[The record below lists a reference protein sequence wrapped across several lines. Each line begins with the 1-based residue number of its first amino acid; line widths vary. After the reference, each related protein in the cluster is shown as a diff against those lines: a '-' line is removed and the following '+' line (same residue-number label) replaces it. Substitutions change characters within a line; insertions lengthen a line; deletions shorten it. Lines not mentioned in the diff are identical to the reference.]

1 MATPKSQRIGIWVI
15 AIVMLVGTVGS
26 FVVMIL
32 ANKNNLSDQAHIQQL
47 ATQYQAEYK
56 TYQAKVDAQTA
67 QLSSQYFATFNTY
80 ASQPASFDKN
90 SVTKLQ
96 KTDLKQGDGDTI
108 DGNSAFTAYYIGWT
122 PDGKVFDSSI
132 NGNAL
137 KAPLT
142 AAPGGVIAGWVQ
154 GVAGMKTGGVRVL
167 TIPADLAY
175 GSSGSGD
182 KIPPNTP
189 LKFVIMVI
197 PTPQKISEP
206 QPPQDLINYYN
217 NNATGGSSSGQ

>member
-15 AIVMLVGTVGS
+15 AIVMIVGTIGS
-26 FVVMIL
+26 FLVMIL
-32 ANKNNLSDQAHIQQL
+32 ANKNNKVDQAHIQQL
-47 ATQYQAEYK
+47 ATQYQSDYK
-56 TYQAKVDAQTA
+56 AYQAKVDAQTT
-67 QLSSQYFATFNTY
+67 QLSGQYFQTFNAY
-80 ASQPASFDKN
+80 ASTPAAFNKD
-90 SVTKLQ
+90 SVTKLE
-96 KTDLKQGDGDTI
+96 KVDLKQGDGQTL

-132 NGNAL
+132 NGSQL

-142 AAPGGVIAGWVQ
+142 AAPGGVIAGWMQ
-154 GVAGMKTGGVRVL
+154 GVSGVKIDGVREL

-197 PTPQKISEP
+197 PTPAKITEP
-206 QPPQDLINYYN
+206 QPPQDLVNYYN
-217 NNATGGSSSGQ
+217 STTGGSGVQ

>member
-1 MATPKSQRIGIWVI
+1 MATPKSQRIGIWII
-15 AIVMLVGTVGS
+15 AVVMLVGTIGS
-26 FVVMIL
+26 FIVMIL
-32 ANKNNLSDQAHIQQL
+32 TNKNNLTDQARIQQL
-47 ATQYQAEYK
+47 ATQYQADYK
-56 TYQAKVDAQTA
+56 VYQSKVDAQTA
-67 QLSSQYFATFNTY
+67 QLSNQYFGTLNAYANT
-80 ASQPASFDKN
+80 PASFDKN
-90 SVTKLQ
+90 SVTTLQ
-96 KTDLKQGDGDTI
+96 KTDLKQGDGPTL

-132 NGNAL
+132 NGSSL

-142 AAPGGVIAGWVQ
+142 AAPGGVIAGWIQ
-154 GVAGMKTGGVRVL
+154 GVVGMKTGGVREL

-189 LKFVIMVI
+189 LKFILLVI

-206 QPPQDLINYYN
+206 QPPQELVNYYN
-217 NNATGGSSSGQ
+217 SVSGGSSVQ